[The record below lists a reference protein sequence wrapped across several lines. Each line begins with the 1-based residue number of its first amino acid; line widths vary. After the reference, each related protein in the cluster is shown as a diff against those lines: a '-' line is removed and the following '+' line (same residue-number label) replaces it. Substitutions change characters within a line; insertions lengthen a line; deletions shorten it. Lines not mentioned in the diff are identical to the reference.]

1 MENSFDVIV
10 VGAGTGG
17 TTAARFAAQKGLDV
31 CLIDR
36 KGRSKIGDK
45 ICGDAVGADIF
56 DFLKINPPK
65 GEELSCLIK
74 GGKLY
79 SAP

>member
-1 MENSFDVIV
+1 MENLQKSYDVIV

-17 TTAARFAAQKGLDV
+17 STAARVAAQKGLNV

-36 KGRSKIGDK
+36 KEKTQIGDK

-56 DFLKINPPK
+56 DFLNIQEKK
-65 GEELSCLIK
+65 
-74 GGKLY
+74 
-79 SAP
+79 